1 MRVRP
6 AIEIVAD
13 PAAAAAERVAA
24 AVRAGGH
31 VALTGGSTP
40 RRAYE
45 RLAAATDLDWGAT
58 ELWLGDDRCVPADD
72 ERSNFGMVQ
81 RELIDGIPEGRG
93 PLAWHPTHGELGP
106 RGAAEALAADLR
118 RGFGDVPLPIFD
130 LILLGMGP
138 DAHTASLFPGK
149 PEIDVR
155 DRWVV
160 GVEEAGMEPFVPR
173 VTLTLPVLCAARAV
187 VFLVSGP
194 GKAEAV
200 QRAFGGDDPG
210 PGAPAG
216 LVRPVD
222 GNLTVLLDE
231 PAAARLDLP
240 R

>member
-1 MRVRP
+1 MRVSP
-6 AIEIVAD
+6 GIEIVDD
-13 PAAAAAERVAA
+13 PAAAAAERIAS

-45 RLAAATDLDWGAT
+45 RLAATDLDWGST
-58 ELWLGDDRCVPADD
+58 ELWLGDDRCVAADD

-81 RELIDGIPEGRG
+81 RELIDGIPEGRR
-93 PLAWHPTHGELGP
+93 PRAWHPTHGELGP

-118 RGFGDVPLPIFD
+118 RGFGDVPLPVFD

-149 PEIDVR
+149 PEIELR
-155 DRWVV
+155 DRWVA
-160 GVEEAGMEPFVPR
+160 GVEQAGLEPYVPR

-200 QRAFGGDDPG
+200 QRAFGGDDPD
-210 PGAPAG
+210 PDAPAS

-222 GNLTVLLDE
+222 GTLTVLLDE
-231 PAAARLDLP
+231 PAAARLDHP